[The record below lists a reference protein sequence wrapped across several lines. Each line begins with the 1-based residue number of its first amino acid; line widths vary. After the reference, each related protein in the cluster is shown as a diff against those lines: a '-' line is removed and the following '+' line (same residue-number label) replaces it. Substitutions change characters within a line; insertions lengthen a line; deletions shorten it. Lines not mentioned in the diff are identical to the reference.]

1 MSDSLIEAVRW
12 ASAEL
17 GAAGVDSPRAD
28 AVSLAAFAMGVGRAE
43 VERLLVLGAPS
54 PPGFADLVAARARR
68 VPLQHL
74 TGQAHFRQLT
84 LLVGPGV
91 FVPRPESELTA
102 GLVIAHLQQLAQVAP
117 AGTGSGPIVV
127 DLGTG
132 SGAIAL
138 SVAAEAPP
146 AQIHAVE
153 RSDAAARWAER
164 NIERLALP
172 VTLHRIDLRD
182 ALPNLAGQVEVVVSN
197 PPYIPPDAVPVQ
209 VEAREHD
216 PPEALY
222 GGGPDG
228 LDTPRAVVERAELLL
243 RADGLLVMEHA
254 DVQGATITQLLEAGP
269 WCEVVDHLDLA
280 GRPRVVTA
288 RRSAA
293 GRVGPA

>member
-1 MSDSLIEAVRW
+1 MSDSLAEAVRW

-17 GAAGVDSPRAD
+17 SAAGVDSPRAD
-28 AVSLAAFAMGVGRAE
+28 ALALAAFALGVSRGEAE
-43 VERLLVLGAPS
+43 RMLVLGAPG
-54 PPGFADLVAARARR
+54 PPGLADLVAQRALRI
-68 VPLQHL
+68 PLQHL

-102 GLVIAHLQQLAQVAP
+102 GLVIAHLQQLARMEP
-117 AGTGSGPIVV
+117 MGGGSGPIVV

-138 SVAAEAPP
+138 SVAAEAPH
-146 AQIHAVE
+146 AQVHAVE
-153 RSDAAARWAER
+153 RSDAAAAWAEQ
-164 NIERLALP
+164 NIERLGLPVSLHRVDLREALP
-172 VTLHRIDLRD
+172 E
-182 ALPNLAGQVEVVVSN
+182 LAGLVEVVVSN

-228 LDTPRAVVERAELLL
+228 LDTPRAVIERAGLLL
-243 RADGLLVMEHA
+243 RPGGLFVMEHA
-254 DVQGATITQLLEAGP
+254 DVQGAAITQLLGAGP
-269 WCEVVDHLDLA
+269 WSDVVDHLDLA

-288 RRSAA
+288 RRGAA
-293 GRVGPA
+293 GRV